1 MGHSLTTNDYILGLG
16 QDICDGFNK
25 NFKNPT
31 IHKVPGQPDV
41 YLISKEGVRVK
52 VHKVSDNF
60 HIWKLLYLLLP
71 TLNDPQSI
79 LRSKSP
85 PRNPC
90 RVLVLESKVGK
101 SHEEFIFLSQKPYFN
116 QELEYLMQFKST

>member
-52 VHKVSDNF
+52 VHKVSDDY

-71 TLNDPQSI
+71 TLNDPPKYSTVQ
-79 LRSKSP
+79 KP
-85 PRNPC
+85 PGNPC

-101 SHEEFIFLSQKPYFN
+101 SHEEFIFFEPKTIL
-116 QELEYLMQFKST
+116 